1 MKMSI
6 LGIEYKNIRKISE
19 LKLSFVDANG
29 KSIKNNFVMMANG
42 TGKTTT
48 MELIK
53 GLMDGS
59 AADWSAKKIKTFAP
73 TTSHSDVGVF
83 SIAVKFDERQYKY
96 FLYMNY
102 KTGTANIKTTTTT
115 LGGMEDGRHLPDALK
130 GIFTPEFVRRFVFDG
145 EQAEKTMD
153 SSSNEAEETI
163 RYLYRLDELDEI
175 IATNQRIL
183 SEIQDAEGSKGSKS
197 SLSNLR
203 TRQEGV
209 KTTISKLQK
218 RAAHLRKDIKTFED
232 ERKEKITQR
241 DALDKNY
248 ETLNQ
253 EKQEIL
259 NLQQH
264 NKDSIDAQISEI
276 IRLSKSP
283 YLISQEF
290 CDRMYGLGSSMTK
303 LKLPKTISK
312 DFFVEL
318 AHAKDCIC
326 GRCIGESEK
335 KTILENAEK
344 YLGSDQQSVLNAIKS
359 SLMACSYDSSLSD
372 AFTELSKLREEANRL
387 QTRLNTNAEKLL
399 KAGGEEAAKLKAR
412 IDELEKHIAV
422 SKYQLDIIES
432 KDENNEELTEDN
444 NLYKAQLL
452 YKDYEHKIASAT
464 RTNAALYRKEV
475 VESLVFAIKEQAT
488 AELKKE
494 IIRKANEKIQKVIT
508 DDFIEIDNIDRYIKL
523 KERSGASQGQTLGI
537 AYCFLGTLFE
547 DSELEFPFIID
558 SPTGSMDFD
567 KREAVADIIP
577 KVFNQMIS
585 FVQSAEVKRFADRFY
600 DNPDAQYLTIVVS
613 PSSGMVEVHE
623 GIDFFDSYQ
632 QKHKGDEK

>member
-232 ERKEKITQR
+232 EQKEKITQR

-412 IDELEKHIAV
+412 TDELEKYIAV
-422 SKYQLDIIES
+422 SKYQLGIIES

-632 QKHKGDEK
+632 QKHEGDEK

>member
-203 TRQEGV
+203 TRQEGI

-218 RAAHLRKDIKTFED
+218 HAARLRKDIKTFED

-412 IDELEKHIAV
+412 IDELEKRIAV

-444 NLYKAQLL
+444 NLYKAELL

>member
-264 NKDSIDAQISEI
+264 NKDYIDAQISEI

-412 IDELEKHIAV
+412 IDELEKYIAV

-432 KDENNEELTEDN
+432 KDENNEELTENN

-452 YKDYEHKIASAT
+452 YKDYEHKIAVAT

>member
-19 LKLSFVDANG
+19 LKLSFVDDNG
-29 KSIKNNFVMMANG
+29 KSIKNSFVMMANG

-203 TRQEGV
+203 TRQEGI

-218 RAAHLRKDIKTFED
+218 NAARLRKDIKTFED

-444 NLYKAQLL
+444 NLYKAHLL

-464 RTNAALYRKEV
+464 RTSAALYRKEV

-558 SPTGSMDFD
+558 SPTGSMDYD

-613 PSSGMVEVHE
+613 PSSRMVEVHE

>member
-203 TRQEGV
+203 TRQEGI

-218 RAAHLRKDIKTFED
+218 NAARLRKDIKTFED

-387 QTRLNTNAEKLL
+387 QTRLNTNSEKLL

-412 IDELEKHIAV
+412 IDKLEKNIAV

-558 SPTGSMDFD
+558 SPTGSMDYD

>member
-96 FLYMNY
+96 FLHMNY

-412 IDELEKHIAV
+412 TDELEKYIAV

>member
-115 LGGMEDGRHLPDALK
+115 LGGMEDGRHLPEALK

-232 ERKEKITQR
+232 EQKEKITQR

-412 IDELEKHIAV
+412 TDELEKYIAV

>member
-19 LKLSFVDANG
+19 LKLSFVDADGNP
-29 KSIKNNFVMMANG
+29 IKNNFVMMANG

-59 AADWSAKKIKTFAP
+59 AADWKPDKIKTFAP
-73 TTSHSDVGVF
+73 TTSKSDIGEF
-83 SIAVKFDERQYKY
+83 SIAVKFDDRQYKY
-96 FLYMNY
+96 FLFMNY
-102 KTGTANIKTTTTT
+102 NTGTANIKTTTTK

-130 GIFTPEFVRRFVFDG
+130 GIFTPEFVRRFIFDG

-175 IATNQRIL
+175 IAANQRIL
-183 SEIQDAEGSKGSKS
+183 AEIQDAEGSKGSKT

-203 TRQEGV
+203 TRQEGA
-209 KTTISKLQK
+209 KKTISRLKD
-218 RAAHLRKDIKTFED
+218 RAVNLRKDIKNFED
-232 ERKEKITQR
+232 ERKGKISQR

-253 EKQEIL
+253 EKQEIV

-264 NKDSIDAQISEI
+264 NRDSVDAQISEI

-290 CDRMYGLGSSMTK
+290 CDRMYGLGNSMTK

-318 AHAKDCIC
+318 AHAKECIC

-335 KTILENAEK
+335 KNILENAEK

-359 SLMACSYDSSLSD
+359 SLMACSYDSSLGD
-372 AFTELSKLREEANRL
+372 AFTKLSKLREEANRL
-387 QTRLNTNAEKLL
+387 QTRFNTNSEKLL

-412 IDELEKHIAV
+412 IDELEELIAV

-432 KDENNEELTEDN
+432 KDESNEELTDDN

-452 YKDYEHKIASAT
+452 YKDYEQKIAAAT
-464 RTNAALYRKEV
+464 RTNAALYRKEI
-475 VESLVFAIKEQAT
+475 VESLVLSIKEQAT

-585 FVQSAEVKRFADRFY
+585 FVQSAEVQRFADRFY

-613 PSSGMVEVHE
+613 PHTGMVEVHE

-632 QKHKGDEK
+632 KEHKGDEK

>member
-232 ERKEKITQR
+232 EQKEKITQR

-412 IDELEKHIAV
+412 TDELEKYIAV
-422 SKYQLDIIES
+422 SKYQLGIIES

>member
-73 TTSHSDVGVF
+73 TTSHSDEGVF

-359 SLMACSYDSSLSD
+359 SLMTCSYDSSLSD

-412 IDELEKHIAV
+412 IDELEKYIAV

-632 QKHKGDEK
+632 QKHRGDEK

>member
-19 LKLSFVDANG
+19 LKLSFVDADG
-29 KSIKNNFVMMANG
+29 KPIKNNFVMMANG

-53 GLMDGS
+53 GLMDGT
-59 AADWSAKKIKTFAP
+59 AADWDSEKIKTFAP
-73 TTSHSDVGVF
+73 TTSKSDVGVF
-83 SIAVKFDERQYKY
+83 SIAVKFDDRQYKY

-102 KTGTANIKTTTTT
+102 KTGTANIKTTTTK

-209 KTTISKLQK
+209 ETTISKLQK
-218 RAAHLRKDIKTFED
+218 RAAHLRKDIKAFED

-276 IRLSKSP
+276 VRLSKSP

-387 QTRLNTNAEKLL
+387 QTRLNTNAERLL

-412 IDELEKHIAV
+412 IDELEEYIAV

-452 YKDYEHKIASAT
+452 YKDYEHKIAAAT

-475 VESLVFAIKEQAT
+475 VESLVFTIKEQAT

-508 DDFIEIDNIDRYIKL
+508 DDFIEIENIDRYIKL

-613 PSSGMVEVHE
+613 PSTGMVEVHE

>member
-19 LKLSFVDANG
+19 LKLSFVDDNG

>member
-6 LGIEYKNIRKISE
+6 IGIEYKNIRKISE

-203 TRQEGV
+203 TRQEGI

-218 RAAHLRKDIKTFED
+218 HAERLRKDIKTFED

-412 IDELEKHIAV
+412 IDELEKRITV

-444 NLYKAQLL
+444 NLYKAELL

>member
-29 KSIKNNFVMMANG
+29 KAIKNNFVMMANG

-232 ERKEKITQR
+232 EQNEKITQR

-318 AHAKDCIC
+318 AHATDCIC

-412 IDELEKHIAV
+412 TDELDKYIAV

>member
-73 TTSHSDVGVF
+73 TTSHSDEGVF

-412 IDELEKHIAV
+412 IDELEKYIAV

-432 KDENNEELTEDN
+432 KDENNEELIEDN

-632 QKHKGDEK
+632 QKHRGDEK

>member
-218 RAAHLRKDIKTFED
+218 RAAHLRKGIKTFED

-326 GRCIGESEK
+326 GRCIGKSEK

-412 IDELEKHIAV
+412 TDELDKYIAV

>member
-6 LGIEYKNIRKISE
+6 LGIEYENIRKISE

-115 LGGMEDGRHLPDALK
+115 LGGMEDGRHLPEALK

-232 ERKEKITQR
+232 EQKEKITQR

-412 IDELEKHIAV
+412 TDELEKYIAV

>member
-73 TTSHSDVGVF
+73 TTSHSDEGVF

-359 SLMACSYDSSLSD
+359 SLMASSYDSSLSD

-412 IDELEKHIAV
+412 IDELEKYIAV

-632 QKHKGDEK
+632 QKHRGDEK

>member
-29 KSIKNNFVMMANG
+29 KAIKNNFVMMANG

-232 ERKEKITQR
+232 EQNEKITQR

-359 SLMACSYDSSLSD
+359 SLLACSYDSSLSD

-412 IDELEKHIAV
+412 TDELDKYIAV

>member
-412 IDELEKHIAV
+412 IDKLEKNIAV

-613 PSSGMVEVHE
+613 PSSGMVEVHK

>member
-412 IDELEKHIAV
+412 IDELEKYIAV

-432 KDENNEELTEDN
+432 KDENHEELTEDN

>member
-387 QTRLNTNAEKLL
+387 QTRHNTNAEKLL

-412 IDELEKHIAV
+412 IDELEKCIAV
-422 SKYQLDIIES
+422 SRYQLDIIES

-452 YKDYEHKIASAT
+452 YKDYEHKIAAAT

-547 DSELEFPFIID
+547 DSELEFPFIVD

>member
-6 LGIEYKNIRKISE
+6 IGIEYKNIRKISE

-203 TRQEGV
+203 TRQEGI

-218 RAAHLRKDIKTFED
+218 NAARLRKDIKTFED

-412 IDELEKHIAV
+412 IDELEKRIAV

-444 NLYKAQLL
+444 NLYKAELL

>member
-232 ERKEKITQR
+232 EQKEKITQR

-264 NKDSIDAQISEI
+264 NKDSIDAQIFEI

-387 QTRLNTNAEKLL
+387 QTRLNTNTEKLL

-412 IDELEKHIAV
+412 TDELEKYIAV

-475 VESLVFAIKEQAT
+475 VESLVLAIKEQAT

>member
-6 LGIEYKNIRKISE
+6 IGIEYKNIRKISE

-203 TRQEGV
+203 TRQEGI

-218 RAAHLRKDIKTFED
+218 HAERLRKDIKTFED

-412 IDELEKHIAV
+412 TDELEKRITV

-444 NLYKAQLL
+444 NLYKAELL

-585 FVQSAEVKRFADRFY
+585 FVQSAEVKCFADRFY

>member
-73 TTSHSDVGVF
+73 TTSHSDEGVF

-209 KTTISKLQK
+209 KTTISKIQK

-412 IDELEKHIAV
+412 IDELEKYIAV

-632 QKHKGDEK
+632 QKHRGDEK

>member
-218 RAAHLRKDIKTFED
+218 RAAHLRKGIKTFED

-264 NKDSIDAQISEI
+264 NKDSIDAQISGI

-412 IDELEKHIAV
+412 TDELEKYIAV

>member
-73 TTSHSDVGVF
+73 TTSHSDEGVF

-399 KAGGEEAAKLKAR
+399 KVGGEEAAKLKAR
-412 IDELEKHIAV
+412 IDELEKYIAV

-432 KDENNEELTEDN
+432 KDKNNEELTEDN

-585 FVQSAEVKRFADRFY
+585 FVQSAEAKRFADRFY

-632 QKHKGDEK
+632 QKHRGDEK

>member
-29 KSIKNNFVMMANG
+29 KAIKNNFVMMANG

-59 AADWSAKKIKTFAP
+59 AADWSAEKIKTFAP
-73 TTSHSDVGVF
+73 TTSQSDVGVF
-83 SIAVKFDERQYKY
+83 SIAVKFDDRQYKY

-102 KTGTANIKTTTTT
+102 NTGTANIKTTTTK
-115 LGGMEDGRHLPDALK
+115 LGGIEDGRHLPDALK
-130 GIFTPEFVRRFVFDG
+130 GIFTTEFVRRFIFDG

-175 IATNQRIL
+175 IAANQRIL

-209 KTTISKLQK
+209 KTTISKLEK
-218 RAAHLRKDIKTFED
+218 RANHLRKDIKKFED
-232 ERKEKITQR
+232 ERKEKVTQR

-253 EKQEIL
+253 EKQEII
-259 NLQQH
+259 NEQQH
-264 NKDSIDAQISEI
+264 NRDIIDAQISEI
-276 IRLSKSP
+276 MSHSKSP
-283 YLISQEF
+283 YLISQKF

-326 GRCIGESEK
+326 GRCIGEKEK
-335 KTILENAEK
+335 ENILENAEK

-359 SLMACSYDSSLSD
+359 SLMACSYDSTLSD
-372 AFTELSKLREEANRL
+372 AFAELSQFREEANRL
-387 QTRLNTNAEKLL
+387 QTRFNTNEEKLL
-399 KAGGEEAAKLKAR
+399 IAGGEEAAKLKAR
-412 IDELEKHIAV
+412 IDELEELIAV

-432 KDENNEELTEDN
+432 KDDSNEELTEDN

-452 YKDYEHKIASAT
+452 YKDYEQKIAAAT

-475 VESLVFAIKEQAT
+475 VETLVSEIKEQAT
-488 AELKKE
+488 AALKKE
-494 IIRKANEKIQKVIT
+494 IICKTNEKIQKVIT
-508 DDFIEIDNIDRYIKL
+508 DDFIEIENIDRYIKL
-523 KERSGASQGQTLGI
+523 KGRDGASEGQTLGI
-537 AYCFLGTLFE
+537 AYSFLGTLFD
-547 DSELEFPFIID
+547 DSELEFPFVID
-558 SPTGSMDFD
+558 SPTGKMDFD
-567 KREAVADIIP
+567 KRQAVADIIP
-577 KVFNQMIS
+577 KVFNQMIA
-585 FVQSAEVKRFADRFY
+585 FVQSAEVERFADRFY
-600 DNPDAQYLTIVVS
+600 NKPDTQYLTIIAS
-613 PSSGMVEVHE
+613 PHTGIVEVHE
-623 GIDFFDSYQ
+623 GMEFFDSYQ
-632 QKHKGDEK
+632 NEHKGDEE

>member
-73 TTSHSDVGVF
+73 TTSHSDEGVF

-412 IDELEKHIAV
+412 IDELEKYIAV

-558 SPTGSMDFD
+558 SSTGSMDFD

-632 QKHKGDEK
+632 QKHRGDEK

>member
-96 FLYMNY
+96 FLHMNY

-412 IDELEKHIAV
+412 TDELEKYIAV

-523 KERSGASQGQTLGI
+523 KERRGASQGQTLGI

>member
-412 IDELEKHIAV
+412 TDELEKDIAV

>member
-29 KSIKNNFVMMANG
+29 KAIKNNFVMMANG

-48 MELIK
+48 MELNK

-130 GIFTPEFVRRFVFDG
+130 DIFTPEFVRRFVFDG

-232 ERKEKITQR
+232 EQNEKITQR

-412 IDELEKHIAV
+412 TDELEKYIAV
-422 SKYQLDIIES
+422 SKYQLDTIES

>member
-1 MKMSI
+1 
-6 LGIEYKNIRKISE
+6 
-19 LKLSFVDANG
+19 
-29 KSIKNNFVMMANG
+29 
-42 TGKTTT
+42 
-48 MELIK
+48 
-53 GLMDGS
+53 
-59 AADWSAKKIKTFAP
+59 
-73 TTSHSDVGVF
+73 
-83 SIAVKFDERQYKY
+83 
-96 FLYMNY
+96 
-102 KTGTANIKTTTTT
+102 
-115 LGGMEDGRHLPDALK
+115 MEDGRHLPDALK

-183 SEIQDAEGSKGSKS
+183 SEIQDAEGSKGSKN

-264 NKDSIDAQISEI
+264 NKDSIGAQISEI
-276 IRLSKSP
+276 IRLFKSP

-290 CDRMYGLGSSMTK
+290 YDRMYGLGSSMTK

-412 IDELEKHIAV
+412 IDELEEYIAV

-432 KDENNEELTEDN
+432 KDENNEELTEEN

-452 YKDYEHKIASAT
+452 YKDYEHKIAAAT

>member
-29 KSIKNNFVMMANG
+29 KAIKNNFVMMANG

-232 ERKEKITQR
+232 EQNEKITQR

-344 YLGSDQQSVLNAIKS
+344 YLGSDQQSVLNVIKS

-412 IDELEKHIAV
+412 TDELDKYIAV

>member
-73 TTSHSDVGVF
+73 TTSHSDEGVF

-399 KAGGEEAAKLKAR
+399 KAGGEEAAKFKAR
-412 IDELEKHIAV
+412 IDELEKYIAV

-632 QKHKGDEK
+632 QKHRGDEK

>member
-1 MKMSI
+1 MSI

-29 KSIKNNFVMMANG
+29 KAIKNNFVMMANG

-130 GIFTPEFVRRFVFDG
+130 DIFTPEFVRRFVFDG

-232 ERKEKITQR
+232 EQNEKITQR

-412 IDELEKHIAV
+412 TDELEKYIAV
-422 SKYQLDIIES
+422 SKYQLDTIES